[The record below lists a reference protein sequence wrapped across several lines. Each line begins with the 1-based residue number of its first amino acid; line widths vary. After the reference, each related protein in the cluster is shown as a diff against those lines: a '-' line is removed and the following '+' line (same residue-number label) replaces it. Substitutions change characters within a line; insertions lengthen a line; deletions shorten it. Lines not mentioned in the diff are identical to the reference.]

1 MKYSNEWL
9 IKRYQAKEKLTY
21 TFFWGHK
28 GEPGNVTKS
37 CFSQWWPAAF
47 KDDQHIYPTAEHWMM
62 AEKARLFNDAAAE
75 EKILKALSPAAA
87 KKLGRL
93 VQHFDAATWDA
104 KKFNIVVKGNLLKF
118 SQYPKMKEFL
128 INTGNNIIVE
138 ASPLDRIWGIGM
150 GADHEHTENPT
161 LWRGQNLLG
170 YALME
175 VRDQLKQSIQ

>member
-1 MKYSNEWL
+1 MKYNNDWL
-9 IKRYQAKEKLTY
+9 IKKYQAKEKLKY

-47 KDDQHIYPTAEHWMM
+47 KDDHHVYPTAEHWMM
-62 AEKARLFNDAAAE
+62 AGKARLFNDAASE
-75 EKILKALSPAAA
+75 EKILKAATPADA

-93 VQHFDAATWDA
+93 VTNFNPAAWDA
-104 KKFNIVVKGNLLKF
+104 EKFNIVVKGNLLKF

-128 INTGNNIIVE
+128 INTGDTIIVE

-150 GADHEHTENPT
+150 SANNEHAENPT
-161 LWRGQNLLG
+161 LWKGHNLLG

-175 VRDQLKQSIQ
+175 VRDQLK